1 MMRETRAG
9 PGLTRTRV
17 RAAFK
22 ATTLP
27 LVDVL
32 VATRVSA
39 NAVTGC
45 SLLVGAASGLAL
57 VYGNFGWA
65 TLGLLIACVG
75 DALDGPVARRT
86 ETASTAGALFD
97 ASADRYQEFFAMGG
111 LALFFRASEP
121 VLALVLFALVGSFM
135 VSYGSAKAEAAGVPV
150 PPSVMRRPERAA
162 VLWLGVA
169 LTAATHLG
177 IPVPDFEAGW
187 STTLSSWPSGD
198 RHGRKRFGHPPA
210 SRRGACGLQDRPP
223 SPSGGGGD
231 AQRSG
236 PWSRS
241 PRTSR
246 VRAGGALNVRDHAP
260 SRDVST

>member
-1 MMRETRAG
+1 VTGKTG
-9 PGLTRTRV
+9 PGPGHARNRV
-17 RAAFK
+17 RAAFA

-65 TLGLLIACVG
+65 TLGLLIACLG

-86 ETASTAGALFD
+86 GTASTAGALFD
-97 ASADRYQEFFAMGG
+97 ASADRYQEFFALVG
-111 LALFFRASEP
+111 LAIFFRASEP

-162 VLWLGVA
+162 VLWVGVA
-169 LTAATHLG
+169 LTAVTHLG
-177 IPVPDFEAGW
+177 RF
-187 STTLSSWPSGD
+187 
-198 RHGRKRFGHPPA
+198 RFGFRAWVEYFPVVIA
-210 SRRGACGLQDRPP
+210 VGLIAAAANVSAIRRLRAVARAAYRIGRLRPLAAETML
-223 SPSGGGGD
+223 GGTVRGR
-231 AQRSG
+231 AAHEL
-236 PWSRS
+236 
-241 PRTSR
+241 R
-246 VRAGGALNVRDHAP
+246 VSAP
-260 SRDVST
+260 EMR